1 MYDTNPELDREV
13 VRAIIESVTQR
24 NSTLTYGDLA
34 RIVGANRD
42 MVMSA
47 QSFGFALGRIQD
59 YCLKLDLP
67 SLPVMVTNKSGN
79 PEKASLLTTAKS
91 IQSYQISR
99 TRKSSVASA
108 KIALLAK
115 IGKRYTTLLALK
127 NQYPPQLM

>member
-59 YCLKLDLP
+59 FDLP

-79 PEKASLLTTAKS
+79 PEKAS
-91 IQSYQISR
+91 SR
-99 TRKSSVASA
+99 C
-108 KIALLAK
+108 
-115 IGKRYTTLLALK
+115 
-127 NQYPPQLM
+127 